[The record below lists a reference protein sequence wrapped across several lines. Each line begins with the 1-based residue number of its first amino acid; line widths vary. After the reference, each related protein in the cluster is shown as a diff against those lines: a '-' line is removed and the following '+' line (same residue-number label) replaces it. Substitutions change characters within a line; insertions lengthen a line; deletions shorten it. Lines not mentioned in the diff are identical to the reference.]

1 MLHKTVAYNLKTQNT
16 INVVLL
22 LKSKRQ
28 IMLDCTREYL
38 LREQANSSDHNF
50 HYHMNHNINAT
61 NQMTNLNGFLETIK

>member
-1 MLHKTVAYNLKTQNT
+1 MDMLDKTVAYNLKTQNT

-38 LREQANSSDHNF
+38 QREPSK
-50 HYHMNHNINAT
+50 
-61 NQMTNLNGFLETIK
+61 LK